1 VLKRALPTIAIF
13 VVAAA
18 AIYLV
23 KLRESEKET
32 LLPGVEYYTIRFD
45 NGVTMK
51 TEVADTPQET
61 SQGLMYREKL
71 AKDTGMLFILGYE
84 GKHNF
89 WMKNVR
95 IPLDII
101 FVNRNKEI
109 VKIHRNVPPCEKEPC
124 PTYNS
129 EFPAVYAIETNAG
142 WTNYRKIY
150 ESMKVQIT
158 KADGAPL

>member
-1 VLKRALPTIAIF
+1 MLKRALPTIAIF

-109 VKIHRNVPPCEKEPC
+109 VKIHRNVPPVRERTVSYIQFRISC
-124 PTYNS
+124 S
-129 EFPAVYAIETNAG
+129 L
-142 WTNYRKIY
+142 RH
-150 ESMKVQIT
+150 
-158 KADGAPL
+158 